1 MGCIHTLYAIIPAET
16 SNSTQPIPPMKKNEH
31 SSLDIFGYL
40 FSLSVL
46 KMDGSKKRHFW
57 QLEKDNE
64 VAPPQHGHWAYSG
77 TCSVYN
83 GAF

>member
-1 MGCIHTLYAIIPAET
+1 
-16 SNSTQPIPPMKKNEH
+16 MKKNEH

-77 TCSVYN
+77 TMRHFKAEWCEHILWEI
-83 GAF
+83 

>member
-1 MGCIHTLYAIIPAET
+1 
-16 SNSTQPIPPMKKNEH
+16 MKKNEH

-40 FSLSVL
+40 FFLSVENGW
-46 KMDGSKKRHFW
+46 KQKRHFW